1 MPDNTSASTTTPQAP
16 TVTSLAD
23 YLADLEAAGFVDVRC
38 EDMTPEWVAWTAER
52 HRAFRASEKEAIA
65 TSGLAIYQSRCE
77 FYGAID
83 ALFAN
88 GNLGG
93 ARITGRR
100 PGTHGASN
108 T

>member
-1 MPDNTSASTTTPQAP
+1 VPDNTSASTTTPQAP

-52 HRAFRASEKEAIA
+52 LRASRASEKEAIA

-100 PGTHGASN
+100 PGTHG
-108 T
+108 TPHT

>member
-1 MPDNTSASTTTPQAP
+1 M
-16 TVTSLAD
+16 SLAE

-38 EDMTPEWVAWTAER
+38 EDMTPEGGAWTAAL
-52 HRAFRASEKEAIA
+52 HRASRASETEAIA

-100 PGTHGASN
+100 PGTHG
-108 T
+108 TPHT